1 MTSPQ
6 ARVSL
11 RLLLLVLAAAGLSA
25 CETSGLGSTTE
36 AAKPAEP
43 PMTRRLA
50 AEQCWMAAEKAHAA
64 LPLDKRADIVN
75 KCIEQKLK
83 TASGTAEPAPAGPP
97 PDAKKKPASA
107 AAEAEKKKPA
117 AAAEKKK
124 PAAPRAGE
132 QDKKPADADEPD
144 KKP

>member
-36 AAKPAEP
+36 AAKPAKP

-83 TASGTAEPAPAGPP
+83 TASGTAEPAPAGPAT
-97 PDAKKKPASA
+97 DAKKKPAGA
-107 AAEAEKKKPA
+107 A

-124 PAAPRAGE
+124 PAAPGADAKD
-132 QDKKPADADEPD
+132 QKPADAGTDEPD

>member
-11 RLLLLVLAAAGLSA
+11 RLLLVVLAAAGLAA

-36 AAKPAEP
+36 AAKPPEP

-83 TASGTAEPAPAGPP
+83 TASGNAEPAPAGPAP
-97 PDAKKKPASA
+97 EAKKKPAGA
-107 AAEAEKKKPA
+107 A

-124 PAAPRAGE
+124 PAAPSASE
-132 QDKKPADADEPD
+132 QDQKPADADAPD
-144 KKP
+144 QKP

>member
-1 MTSPQ
+1 MTSPH

-25 CETSGLGSTTE
+25 CETTGLGSTTE
-36 AAKPAEP
+36 AAKPVEP

-83 TASGTAEPAPAGPP
+83 TASGNAEPAPAGPAA
-97 PDAKKKPASA
+97 DAKKKPA
-107 AAEAEKKKPA
+107 
-117 AAAEKKK
+117 
-124 PAAPRAGE
+124 APGADAKD
-132 QDKKPADADEPD
+132 QKPADAGTDEPD

>member
-1 MTSPQ
+1 MTSPHD
-6 ARVSL
+6 RVSL
-11 RLLLLVLAAAGLSA
+11 RLLLVVLAAAGLSA
-25 CETSGLGSTTE
+25 CETTGLGTTTE

-50 AEQCWMAAEKAHAA
+50 AEQCWMAAEKAHAT

-83 TASGTAEPAPAGPP
+83 TASGNAEPAPAAPA

-107 AAEAEKKKPA
+107 A

-132 QDKKPADADEPD
+132 QDKKPADAGADEPD